1 MRMKPTRIEIHTR
14 TAGTMPA
21 LGHGLWAN
29 QLNDIDATQSLVR
42 QLAGTSLEVLVDLR
56 KPQSLAQLLA
66 ALDLCQRAGCQAWLL
81 VVVDDANPQP
91 QLEALAEVLAR
102 SAQAP
107 QGILLT
113 PAAYLNSY
121 QPDAVWPSGPTPDDL
136 ARMGRQRLPGYRIG
150 GGVPTYFTE
159 LNRCRP
165 DPAHF
170 DYLTHATSPI
180 VHAADDLS
188 VMQSLE
194 SLPDIV
200 RSALYLAHGK
210 PYRLT
215 TSAIGAWCNPY
226 GGQLTANPDRQRLTL
241 SDRDPRQ
248 RSLFAAAWTLGY
260 YAAVQ
265 RAGVDAVALWAVN
278 EPFMAAGEGEYWPIF
293 HVLRGMNRGQ
303 GQVALSVAA
312 SNPDVAVVAWADGE
326 SVHVW
331 LANLTE
337 REQRLELAG
346 IRIDGYA
353 LLDAQTCEPAS
364 GDPGFM
370 ERQSAAGPGPLT
382 LGPYAVLAL
391 NGQRD
396 VECGL

>member
-1 MRMKPTRIEIHTR
+1 MKPTRIEIHTR

-29 QLNDIDATQSLVR
+29 QLTDIDATQSLVR
-42 QLAGTSLEVLVDLR
+42 QLAGTHLEVLVDLR
-56 KPQSLAQLLA
+56 KAQSLAQLLA
-66 ALDLCQRAGCQAWLL
+66 ALDLCQRSGCQAWLL
-81 VVVDDANPQP
+81 VIVDDENPQP
-91 QLEALAEVLAR
+91 QLQALAEVLAQ
-102 SAQAP
+102 STEKP

-113 PAAYLNSY
+113 PGAYLNSY
-121 QPDAVWPSGPTPDDL
+121 QPDAVWPSGPSPDDL
-136 ARMGRQRLPGYRIG
+136 ARMGREILPGYRIG

-188 VMQSLE
+188 VMESLE

-200 RSALYLAHGK
+200 RSARQLAHGK

-226 GGQLTANPDRQRLTL
+226 GGQLTPNPDRQRLTL

-265 RAGVDAVALWAVN
+265 RAGVEAVALWAVN
-278 EPFMAAGEGEYWPIF
+278 EPFMAAGGGEYWPIF
-293 HVLRGMNRGQ
+293 HVLRGLNRGQ
-303 GQVALSVAA
+303 GRPALSVGVA
-312 SNPDVAVVAWADGE
+312 NPDVAVLAWADGE
-326 SVHVW
+326 SVQVW
-331 LANLTE
+331 LANLTD

-346 IRIDGYA
+346 IRLEGYA
-353 LLDAQTCEPAS
+353 LLDADTCEQALSDPAFIARISAPDS
-364 GDPGFM
+364 GPF
-370 ERQSAAGPGPLT
+370 T

-391 NGQRD
+391 KGQRD